1 MNNMANL
8 QEYTTD
14 SEDDSDDET
23 LKESNMDNVTNKL
36 KY

>member
-14 SEDDSDDET
+14 SEDDSDDENQN
-23 LKESNMDNVTNKL
+23 KPKSNKVK
-36 KY
+36 